1 MTLFFSTYR
10 NILHYCWLLVVL
22 HIKHYFPP
30 PESNPKLS
38 MSKMN
43 EPISCSLVSVGNHFN
58 LSIVTAILCELIPSI
73 VFGSVLYASANL
85 QSISTV
91 SFLLSLSG
99 CIMWDS
105 LLLTMSLTYPSD
117 NLFSILNCLSTVF
130 TTEKRLI
137 KSPTR

>member
-1 MTLFFSTYR
+1 MTLFFS
-10 NILHYCWLLVVL
+10 
-22 HIKHYFPP
+22 
-30 PESNPKLS
+30 
-38 MSKMN
+38 N